1 MAGRSQDNP
10 EKVVEESIRSVQ
22 EQADQENERGFA
34 GVQVDPTPREN
45 YTVGGVTSG
54 APTPETD
61 EGAAE
66 EARKASVEATRVTS
80 GPSGK

>member
-1 MAGRSQDNP
+1 MASRSQDNP
-10 EKVVEESIRSVQ
+10 EKVVEQSIQSVQ
-22 EQADQENERGFA
+22 EQSDVETDRGFA
-34 GVQVDPTPREN
+34 GTQVDPTDRAN

-66 EARKASVEATRVTS
+66 AARKAVSTPR
-80 GPSGK
+80 